1 MSWRSGTS
9 PSKPTDARTGIAPQY
24 RPTGYT
30 RYSTFQPTFLYEL
43 VFDLCCAGLLIWLGH
58 HRRIRPPGLFALY
71 VVGYSAFRIFEES
84 LRVDS
89 SQYFLGL
96 RLNFYVASALTV
108 AGLMWFYL
116 SQRDRPARSAER
128 PSVTSPTQETPQ
140 PH

>member
-1 MSWRSGTS
+1 
-9 PSKPTDARTGIAPQY
+9 
-24 RPTGYT
+24 
-30 RYSTFQPTFLYEL
+30 
-43 VFDLCCAGLLIWLGH
+43 LIWLGH

-89 SQYFLGL
+89 SQHFLGL

-116 SQRDRPARSAER
+116 SQRDRPASPVER
-128 PSVTSPTQETPQ
+128 PSVTSRTQETPQ